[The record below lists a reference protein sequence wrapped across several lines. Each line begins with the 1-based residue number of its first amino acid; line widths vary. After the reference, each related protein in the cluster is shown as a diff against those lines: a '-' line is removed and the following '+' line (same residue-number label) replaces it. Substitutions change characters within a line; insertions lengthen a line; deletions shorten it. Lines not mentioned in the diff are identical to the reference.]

1 MKIAFAAGGTAGHLY
16 PALFTARELERRDP
30 GFAAVF
36 FVSRK
41 GREREILSGTPF
53 RIEELDVSG
62 FGGGMSP
69 GMLPA
74 TVRLLGA
81 YRKCRKLLRRAA
93 MQAVVGFG
101 AYVSVAP
108 VLAMRAAGGKVI
120 LHEQNAVMGKANR
133 CLLPLSHAVAA
144 GFPIPAERGR
154 GRDIRFVGTPARPGL
169 LEGMPC
175 AKARDYLGLERNV
188 FTVLVM
194 GGSQG
199 ARSLNSL
206 AVAAAPLLAR
216 AGGLQVLHL
225 SGGRDYGEILAGYA
239 GAGVRASVFP
249 YLKEMQWA
257 YAAADLAVCRCGA
270 MTLTELALAGLPSV
284 LVPLP
289 GAADDHQ
296 RANAGLFERAGAAIV
311 RREAALDAVD
321 LAEDVLAMR
330 EGRDKLG
337 LMGAAARSLARPT
350 AAGDLADLIQ
360 RTVGRDESLVT
371 RGSMPDAG

>member
-30 GFAAVF
+30 CFEAVF

-53 RIEELDVSG
+53 RVEELDVSG
-62 FGGGMSP
+62 FGGGISP
-69 GMLPA
+69 GMLRA
-74 TVRLLGA
+74 TVRLMGA
-81 YRKCRKLLRRAA
+81 YRRCRKLLRRAA
-93 MQAVVGFG
+93 VQAVVGFG

-133 CLLPLSHAVAA
+133 CLLSLAHAVAA
-144 GFPIPAERGR
+144 GLPLPAERGR
-154 GRDIRFVGTPARPGL
+154 GRDIRFTGTPARPGL
-169 LEGMPC
+169 LEGMPR
-175 AKARDYLGLERNV
+175 AEARDFLGLERGI

-199 ARSLNSL
+199 ARALNSL
-206 AVAAAPLLAR
+206 AAAAAPLLAR

-225 SGGRDYGEILAGYA
+225 SGGRDYGEVLAGYA
-239 GAGVRASVFP
+239 RAGVRASVFP
-249 YLKEMQWA
+249 YLKEMKWA

-284 LVPLP
+284 LVPFP

-296 RANAGLFERAGAAIV
+296 RANAGEFERAGAAVV
-311 RREAALDAVD
+311 RREAAFDAED
-321 LAEDVLAMR
+321 LAGTVIAMR
-330 EGRDKLG
+330 EDRDTLG
-337 LMGAAARSLARPT
+337 LMSAAARSLARPA
-350 AAGDLADLIQ
+350 AAGELADLIQ
-360 RTVGRDESLVT
+360 RTV
-371 RGSMPDAG
+371 AGDS